1 MKIAG
6 RWRPSTRKG
15 FFAGGGLWP
24 PECPARSRRA
34 LSLTLW
40 SLSPPLMNVL
50 AIIPAAGMGV
60 RMGGGTPKQFLSLE
74 GVPILIHTLR
84 KFAASNVID
93 GIFLALR
100 PEDMERAR
108 KDIDRER
115 FSKPVRLVAGGASR
129 QETVGRALA
138 EAPAT
143 TEMVVVHDAVRP
155 FVELDLIQRVVEAAR
170 QHGAA
175 VLGIP
180 SVDTVKQVEQQIIRG
195 TIPRE
200 RIVLAQTPQA
210 FRFNLIREAFARA
223 EADGFYGSD
232 ESSLVERLDHTVTVL
247 MGSDRNIKITKPSDL
262 PLARLYIAQERERA
276 ERAET

>member
-1 MKIAG
+1 
-6 RWRPSTRKG
+6 
-15 FFAGGGLWP
+15 
-24 PECPARSRRA
+24 
-34 LSLTLW
+34 
-40 SLSPPLMNVL
+40 
-50 AIIPAAGMGV
+50 
-60 RMGGGTPKQFLSLE
+60 MGGGTPKQFLSLE
-74 GVPILIHTLR
+74 GVPIFIHTLR

-115 FSKPVRLVAGGASR
+115 FSKPVRLVAGGAFR

-143 TEMVVVHDAVRP
+143 TEMVVIHDAVRP

-175 VLGIP
+175 VPGIP

-276 ERAET
+276 EGAETRS

>member
-1 MKIAG
+1 MK
-6 RWRPSTRKG
+6 
-15 FFAGGGLWP
+15 
-24 PECPARSRRA
+24 
-34 LSLTLW
+34 
-40 SLSPPLMNVL
+40 VL
-50 AIIPAAGMGV
+50 AIIPAAGTGV

-74 GVPILIHTLR
+74 GVPIFIHTLR

-276 ERAET
+276 ERAETRS